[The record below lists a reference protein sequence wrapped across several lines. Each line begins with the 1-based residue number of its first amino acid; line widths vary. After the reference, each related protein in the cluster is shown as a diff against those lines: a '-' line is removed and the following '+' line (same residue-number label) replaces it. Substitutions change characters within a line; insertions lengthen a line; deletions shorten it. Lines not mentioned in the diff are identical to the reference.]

1 MIERARIIGS
11 KDYRDGVKDA
21 LMQLGVATNQDL
33 IPETSNAIIKEID
46 QINALEMQQKQ
57 NIQKFIDEAGTQ
69 ISC

>member
-21 LMQLGVATNQDL
+21 LMQLGVATKEDL
-33 IPETSNAIIKEID
+33 ILETSNAIIKEID

-57 NIQKFIDEAGTQ
+57 NIQRFIDEAGTQ